1 MKLTE
6 SGLLRLSCLL
16 TLAAA
21 LLLSG
26 CAAFNNQDN
35 AKQLQVYGNSR
46 PSGMIWVTALYPGG
60 KELVAEGTVEV
71 RDDTG
76 DVRQTLEL
84 HPEGHVLLR
93 FPPRT
98 NYVDITVTAPD
109 GTTGKD
115 RVERFEAF
123 REARCNILVGC

>member
-1 MKLTE
+1 MKPTE
-6 SGLLRLSCLL
+6 SSLLRISGLLA
-16 TLAAA
+16 LAVT

-26 CAAFNNQDN
+26 CAAFNNPD
-35 AKQLQVYGNSR
+35 KQTKLQVYGNSR

-60 KELVAEGTVEV
+60 KELVAEGTVV
-71 RDDTG
+71 ITDDTG

-84 HPEGHVLLR
+84 RPEGHALLR

-115 RVERFEAF
+115 RVERFEAY
-123 REARCNILVGC
+123 REARCKIMVGC